1 MQATMYNYRENI
13 PDASRLFN
21 LLRESHEQTDWEGS
35 NLTQTIN
42 ETHLL
47 AGNVSRVLAGLLMAP
62 SGFKMNRYM
71 LEWVTAG
78 GEENPLT
85 ETYLL
90 VHLSWVSFCKVAV

>member
-1 MQATMYNYRENI
+1 MQDTMYNYRENI
-13 PDASRLFN
+13 LDTSRLFSVSG
-21 LLRESHEQTDWEGS
+21 ESHEQTDWEGS
-35 NLTQTIN
+35 NPTQTTN

-78 GEENPLT
+78 GEKPLT
-85 ETYLL
+85 EIYLL
-90 VHLSWVSFCKVAV
+90 VHLGWVSFCKVAV

>member
-1 MQATMYNYRENI
+1 MYNYRESI
-13 PDASRLFN
+13 LDTSRLLN
-21 LLRESHEQTDWEGS
+21 ASGESHEQTDWEGS
-35 NLTQTIN
+35 NLTQTTN

-85 ETYLL
+85 EIYLL
-90 VHLSWVSFCKVAV
+90 VHLGWVSFWKVTV